1 VPVSPT
7 EVAVRLDSPSA
18 MFTVERPD
26 YFSDAA
32 TLVPGIDQIVS
43 QLRTRRLDDGVRAT
57 VELPA
62 ADAGP
67 EAADEM
73 TAAIT
78 RYCRA
83 RLGVL
88 DDQLRAVRHEG
99 VRALAIGL
107 VLLVAGLVLSQA
119 TNNSGLPEDLRVFFG
134 DGVFLIAA
142 WVGIWYPLDTLIYVP
157 APFRRDRRVLQALLD
172 VDVRVRAA

>member
-1 VPVSPT
+1 
-7 EVAVRLDSPSA
+7 
-18 MFTVERPD
+18 MFTVEHPD
-26 YFSDAA
+26 YFSDTA
-32 TLVPGIDQIVS
+32 TLVPGIDQIVG
-43 QLRTRRLDDGVRAT
+43 QLRTRRLDEGVRAT

-62 ADAGP
+62 AEAGSDAG
-67 EAADEM
+67 ELLG
-73 TAAIT
+73 AAIA

-99 VRALAIGL
+99 IRALAIGFVML
-107 VLLVAGLVLSQA
+107 VVGLALSQV
-119 TNNSGLPEDLRVFFG
+119 TSNSDLPESLRVFFG

-157 APFRRDRRVLQALLD
+157 APLRRDRRVLRALLD
-172 VDVRVRAA
+172 ADVRVRAA